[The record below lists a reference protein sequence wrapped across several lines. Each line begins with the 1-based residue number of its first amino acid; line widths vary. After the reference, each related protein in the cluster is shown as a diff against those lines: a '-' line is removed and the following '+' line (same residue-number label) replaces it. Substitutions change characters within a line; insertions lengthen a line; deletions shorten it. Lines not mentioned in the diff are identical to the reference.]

1 MSKNYAFKAEK
12 RERAGK
18 GIARALRRE
27 DKVPAVVYG
36 DKKDPLNIAIPA
48 NDINVEYNKGHMYT
62 NLCDLD
68 VDGEKHLV
76 LARDVQLHP
85 VTDVVLHADF
95 LRVTDKTTIAV
106 NIPVHFINEDKS
118 PGLRSGGILN
128 VVRHE
133 VELVCSA
140 MSIPE
145 SIDVN
150 LEGKEQGDTVTI
162 SNAALPEGVKPV
174 IDDRDFNIATIAA
187 PKRIECPE
195 SSPRTDGPSPAR
207 SVARLMRRRMD
218 EVASGPSATR

>member
-187 PKRIECPE
+187 PKRIEEIEAEEGAEGAAEGEGGAEEGADKPE
-195 SSPRTDGPSPAR
+195 GDA
-207 SVARLMRRRMD
+207 AK
-218 EVASGPSATR
+218 EE